1 MKEESPMNAMKVAAP
16 ALLLSLALTATPAL
30 AQQSSK
36 GDRLARPADRAPV
49 NARNCSL
56 SRSCSPGPY
65 ISVIPYISPISA
77 GRKNSGTLHLA
88 IRPSHAIVYVDGVYA
103 GRADDFDGVSQRAD
117 LRAGTYQVDV
127 RAEGYL
133 PLHFDTRIEKG
144 RTTFHRG
151 TLSPATLS
159 FGR

>member
-1 MKEESPMNAMKVAAP
+1 MNALKIAAP
-16 ALLLSLALTATPAL
+16 ALLLGLALTATPAL

-36 GDRLARPADRAPV
+36 GDRFGRAADRTPV
-49 NARNCSL
+49 NTRNCSL

-65 ISVIPYISPISA
+65 VSVIPYASA
-77 GRKNSGTLHLA
+77 GRKNAGTLHLA
-88 IRPSHAIVYVDGVYA
+88 IRPSHADVYVDGVYA
-103 GRADDFDGVSQRAD
+103 GRADDFDGASQRAD
-117 LRAGTYQVDV
+117 LRAGTHQVDV
-127 RAEGYL
+127 RAEGYV

-151 TLSPATLS
+151 TLSSATVS

>member
-1 MKEESPMNAMKVAAP
+1 MNALKIAAP
-16 ALLLSLALTATPAL
+16 ALLLGLALAATPAL

-36 GDRLARPADRAPV
+36 GDRFGRPADRAPL

-56 SRSCSPGPY
+56 SRSCSPGPFV
-65 ISVIPYISPISA
+65 SVIPSISA
-77 GRKNSGTLHLA
+77 GRKKAGTLHLA
-88 IRPSHAIVYVDGVYA
+88 IRPSHADVNVDGVYA

-117 LRAGTYQVDV
+117 LRAGTHQVDV

-151 TLSPATLS
+151 TLSPATVS
-159 FGR
+159 FGK